1 VEIGTKVYNVLRLF
15 TRYSEQ
21 EEKNIGSQKFE
32 REICFVTIKKL
43 RTAEFSLLNDFVA
56 LIEQKGRDFTA
67 AYELILNYELI
78 RRAAVSNLNL
88 ILVPCSDLTEIREL
102 YKEAVG
108 YVNTSQ
114 QYSKRLIQ
122 SINEQK
128 SLRQILP
135 KSINPTMGKGTNE

>member
-1 VEIGTKVYNVLRLF
+1 
-15 TRYSEQ
+15 
-21 EEKNIGSQKFE
+21 
-32 REICFVTIKKL
+32 
-43 RTAEFSLLNDFVA
+43 LNDFVA